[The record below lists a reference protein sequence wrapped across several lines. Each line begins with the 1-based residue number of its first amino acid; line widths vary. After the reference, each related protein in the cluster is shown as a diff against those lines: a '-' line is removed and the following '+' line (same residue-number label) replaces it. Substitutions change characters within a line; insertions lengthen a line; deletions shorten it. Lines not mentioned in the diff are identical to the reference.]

1 MSSPDPLPPR
11 HGWTGA
17 APEQGPPQLPTPDL
31 GRALHTARCGP
42 RRDGGT
48 LRPGRQDTEWGGAR
62 GPPPPPVSSCLSSSR
77 EPFRP
82 APSPRTEALRALSTS
97 SPACGPGWAARAW
110 EMKEGQTLKRD
121 RPRPAPPS
129 GETGS
134 GASDPRAARG
144 QTHTQDQTGPE
155 ASLSARGPEEEG
167 RLIQEET
174 GILRSGVRGDGGET
188 EAGVTGRDR
197 LCELR
202 GQQAAQ
208 QPLPLCVPQTQKQMQ
223 SRPCCPSAFMPSFW
237 GWTPSPKVPKQTE
250 AWGQGVG
257 GGDQKFKIQEP
268 RASCTAYTP
277 KPAQR
282 TQTPGREGP
291 RAARQATP
299 GEPPTPQGKAPDPGF
314 CRRTPPVTETS
325 DFSTTV

>member
-1 MSSPDPLPPR
+1 MGR
-11 HGWTGA
+11 G
-17 APEQGPPQLPTPDL
+17 EGP
-31 GRALHTARCGP
+31 A
-42 RRDGGT
+42 
-48 LRPGRQDTEWGGAR
+48 
-62 GPPPPPVSSCLSSSR
+62 PPPVSSCLCSSR

-144 QTHTQDQTGPE
+144 QTHTQDQAGPE
-155 ASLSARGPEEEG
+155 ASPSAQGPEEEG
-167 RLIQEET
+167 RLIQET
-174 GILRSGVRGDGGET
+174 GILRSGFRGDGGET
-188 EAGVTGRDR
+188 EAGVTRRDR

-202 GQQAAQ
+202 GQQATR

-223 SRPCCPSAFMPSFW
+223 SLPCRPLAFMPSFW

-257 GGDQKFKIQEP
+257 VEARNLRYKSPEQ
-268 RASCTAYTP
+268 
-277 KPAQR
+277 
-282 TQTPGREGP
+282 
-291 RAARQATP
+291 AAVH
-299 GEPPTPQGKAPDPGF
+299 TPQNLHRKPRPQAERGPELPGK
-314 CRRTPPVTETS
+314 PPRVS
-325 DFSTTV
+325 PPPPRGRH